1 MGEKVLLKIDGKEK
15 EYESGVTYLEL
26 SKEYSKDYDAPIIL
40 AKADGNLTE
49 LYKSIDKNTTIE
61 FVTIKDKAGMMTYRR
76 TAMLMLHKAIVD
88 VVQNHE
94 DNIHVLYSMDQAY
107 YCELFRDNAKVD
119 IDDEFVDAVNKC
131 MNDYVERDI
140 VFNKYTMSVDE
151 AIESFNTFGLSD
163 KARLLKYRGDSRI
176 NMYELD
182 GFIDY
187 SFGYIAPS
195 TGMIKNYEISRFGDG
210 FLINFPSNSSV
221 HSIEEPQLRPKLFD
235 QLHLASRWVH
245 SLDIA
250 TLGALNDRI
259 ASGDMTYIILAQEAE
274 MEKRIGDIAQKIA
287 EDKDKKFVMIA
298 GPSSSGKTTFSHRL
312 SIQLMAMGLKPHP
325 IGLDDFFVNRADMI
339 PLPDGSLD
347 FEALDA
353 MDIEGFNDAMNA
365 LLRGEVVDM
374 PTYNFITGRREYNG
388 NKLQIGE
395 EDILVIEGIHGLNDK
410 LSYSL
415 PAESKFKI
423 YISALTPLKI
433 DEHNFISTRDSR
445 LLRRIVR
452 DNRTRGHNA
461 LASLERWDSVT
472 SGEDKHIFPF
482 QENADVMFNSALV
495 YELPVLKPYIEPLLY
510 AIPKDSKEYPEAKRL
525 LKLLSYC
532 LPYPSEEIAKNSIV
546 REFTGGSC
554 FKV

>member
-1 MGEKVLLKIDGKEK
+1 MGEKVLLKIGGKEK
-15 EYESGVTYLEL
+15 EYDAGVTYLEL
-26 SKEYSKDYDAPIIL
+26 AKEYANDYDAPIIL
-40 AKADGNLTE
+40 AMADGKLTE
-49 LYKSIDKNTTIE
+49 LYKSINKNAEIK

-76 TAMLMLHKAIVD
+76 TAMLMLHKAVVD
-88 VVQNHE
+88 VVQNHD
-94 DNIHVLYSMDQAY
+94 DNIHVLYSMDQAF
-107 YCELFRDNAKVD
+107 YCELFRDNEKVP
-119 IDDEFVDAVNKC
+119 IDQSFVDELNKY
-131 MNDYVERDI
+131 MKEYVEKDI
-140 VFNKYTMSVDE
+140 VFKKYTMSVDE
-151 AIESFNTFGLSD
+151 AIESFNKFGLTD

-176 NMYELD
+176 NMYDVD

-195 TGMIKNYEISRFGDG
+195 TGMIKVFEITLLGDG
-210 FLINFPSNSSV
+210 FLINFPSYSDV
-221 HSIEEPQLRPKLFD
+221 HDVDVIDYRPKLFD
-235 QLHLASRWVH
+235 QLHRASKWVH

-274 MEKRIGDIAQKIA
+274 MEKRIGEIAQRIA
-287 EDKDKKFVMIA
+287 GDSDKKFVMIA

-325 IGLDDFFVNRADMI
+325 IALDDFFVNRADMI

-353 MDIEGFNDAMNA
+353 MDIEGFNNAMNA

-374 PTYNFITGRREYNG
+374 PTYNFITGKREYNG

-395 EDILVIEGIHGLNDK
+395 DDILVIEGIHGLNDK

-415 PAESKFKI
+415 PEESKFKI

-445 LLRRIVR
+445 LIRRIVR

-461 LASLERWDSVT
+461 LASLDRWDSVT
-472 SGEDKHIFPF
+472 AGEDKHIFPF
-482 QENADVMFNSALV
+482 QENADIMFNSALI

-510 AIPKDSKEYPEAKRL
+510 AIPRDSKAYPEAKRL
-525 LKLLSYC
+525 LKMLSYC